1 MLVDLWTIP
10 LSPSG
15 EVKDPPG
22 AGSDPQI
29 LLKTPFLLFTLGAR
43 AQLSAENLSCKAVGL
58 CLVGVAQMVRD
69 EQARQRNQGSR

>member
-29 LLKTPFLLFTLGAR
+29 LLKTRKFPIA
-43 AQLSAENLSCKAVGL
+43 LSASEAAYCFT
-58 CLVGVAQMVRD
+58 
-69 EQARQRNQGSR
+69 

>member
-29 LLKTPFLLFTLGAR
+29 LLKTPFLLFTLHGLAPCWR
-43 AQLSAENLSCKAVGL
+43 SLSRTRL
-58 CLVGVAQMVRD
+58 LVGVAQMVRD